1 MSNINTGTTEAPV
14 QVKRPSAP
22 TYTVGEFATAPEVL
36 EVSSP
41 DIIRAAFKVA
51 RKTEATVEEA
61 KRIVSSFKK
70 KGVK

>member
-1 MSNINTGTTEAPV
+1 MASNNTGTSKTAV
-14 QVKRPSAP
+14 VDSS
-22 TYTVGEFATAPEVL
+22 TYTVDEFAAAPKVL

-51 RKTEATVEEA
+51 GKTEATVEEA
-61 KRIVSSFKK
+61 KKIVSSFKK